1 MMMMLAQL
9 WGGVFDTSPLKIFED
24 FNQSLP
30 FDQALWAFDIL
41 GSIAHVS
48 MLGKQGYLTE
58 DETTTLVTGLQTLY
72 QELEAG
78 TTPIDMA
85 CEDIHSFVEKTLTDR
100 LGTVGKK
107 IHMGRS
113 RNDQVA
119 LDMKLFTRAKITQ
132 LITQV
137 EGVIHALCT
146 QASQNLNTIMPG
158 FTHLQV
164 AQPITFG
171 HHLMAYTEMFL
182 RDRSRLS
189 DCLVRLNTCPLGAG
203 ALATST
209 FNLDRQFV
217 AEQLGFDD
225 VTYNSLDTVSDRDY
239 LIELL
244 SDLSLVM
251 MHLSRLSEELVLW
264 NSQAFGF
271 VMLEKSLCTGSS
283 MMPQKQNPD
292 GAELIRGKTGRI
304 YGSLISLLTTM
315 KSLPLAYNKDMQED
329 KEPVFD
335 AITQVSGCL
344 QIMQAMISGLSA
356 NAESMRKLCEKGF
369 IAATDVAD
377 YLVNKGVPFRESH
390 ELVGQIIRHCQAEN
404 LTLEQL
410 DLPTLHRFSLLFEA
424 DFFNAIALE
433 TCVNQRSIIGG
444 PAPAQVQSRIE
455 AVLGLL
461 V

>member
-1 MMMMLAQL
+1 MMMLAQL
-9 WGGVFDTSPLKIFED
+9 WGGVFDTSPLKIFEE

-41 GSIAHVS
+41 GSIAHVT

-58 DETTTLVTGLQTLY
+58 DETSMLVEGLQTLY

-78 TTPIDMA
+78 TTVMDMA

-100 LGTVGKK
+100 LGTAGKK

-119 LDMKLFTRAKITQ
+119 LDMKLYTRAKISQ
-132 LITQV
+132 LHTQV
-137 EGVIHALCT
+137 VALISALCHKAQQHT
-146 QASQNLNTIMPG
+146 HTIMPG

-182 RDRSRLS
+182 RDKSRLQ
-189 DCLVRLNTCPLGAG
+189 DCLVRLNTSPLGAG

-209 FNLDRQFV
+209 FNLDRHFV
-217 AEQLGFDD
+217 AEQLGFAD

-239 LIELL
+239 LLELL
-244 SDLSLVM
+244 SDLSIMM
-251 MHLSRLSEELVLW
+251 MHLSRLSDELILW
-264 NSQAFGF
+264 NSQAFNF
-271 VMLEKSLCTGSS
+271 VVLEKTLCTGSS

-292 GAELIRGKTGRI
+292 AAELIRGKTGRV
-304 YGSLISLLTTM
+304 YGALISLLTTM
-315 KSLPLAYNKDMQED
+315 KALPLAYNKDMQED

-335 AITQVSGCL
+335 AIKQVSGCVE
-344 QIMQAMISGLSA
+344 MMTAMINGLQA
-356 NAESMRKLCEKGF
+356 NVPAMRKLCEQGF

-377 YLVNKGVPFRESH
+377 YLVTKGVPFRESH
-390 ELVGQIIRHCQAEN
+390 ELVGQLIRQCQAQN
-404 LTLEQL
+404 TTLEAL
-410 DLPTLHRFSLLFEA
+410 NLETLQQFSPLFSA
-424 DFFNAIALE
+424 DFFEAIALE
-433 TCVNQRSIIGG
+433 TCVNVRCVVGG
-444 PAPAQVQSRIE
+444 PAPVQVQARID
-455 AVLGLL
+455 AVLALL
-461 V
+461 G

>member
-1 MMMMLAQL
+1 MMMLAQL
-9 WGGVFDTSPLKIFED
+9 WGGVFDTSPLKIFEA

-41 GSIAHVS
+41 GSIAHVT

-58 DETTTLVTGLQTLY
+58 AETSTLVEGLQTLY

-78 TTPIDMA
+78 TTVMDMA

-119 LDMKLFTRAKITQ
+119 LDMKLYTRAKISQ
-132 LITQV
+132 LHTQV
-137 EGVIHALCT
+137 EALISALCHKAQQHT
-146 QASQNLNTIMPG
+146 HTIMPG

-182 RDRSRLS
+182 RDKSRLQ
-189 DCLVRLNTCPLGAG
+189 DCVARLNTSPLGAG

-209 FNLDRQFV
+209 FNLDRHFV
-217 AEQLGFDD
+217 AEQLGFAD

-239 LIELL
+239 LLELL
-244 SDLSLVM
+244 SDLSIMM
-251 MHLSRLSEELVLW
+251 MHLSRLSEELILW
-264 NSQAFGF
+264 NSQAFNF
-271 VMLEKSLCTGSS
+271 VVLEKTLCTGSS

-292 GAELIRGKTGRI
+292 AAELIRGKTGRV
-304 YGSLISLLTTM
+304 YGALISLLTTM
-315 KSLPLAYNKDMQED
+315 KALPLAYNKDMQED

-335 AITQVSGCL
+335 AIKQVAGCVE
-344 QIMQAMISGLSA
+344 MMTAMINGLQA
-356 NAESMRKLCEKGF
+356 NVPVMRQLCQQGF
-369 IAATDVAD
+369 ITATDVAD
-377 YLVNKGVPFRESH
+377 YLVTKGVPFRESH
-390 ELVGQIIRHCQAEN
+390 ELVGQLIRQCQAQN
-404 LTLEQL
+404 ITLEAL
-410 DLPTLHRFSLLFEA
+410 NLETLQQFSPLFEA
-424 DFFNAIALE
+424 DFFEAIALE
-433 TCVNQRSIIGG
+433 TCVNVRCVVGG
-444 PAPAQVQSRIE
+444 PAPVQVQARID
-455 AVLGLL
+455 AVLALL
-461 V
+461 G

>member
-1 MMMMLAQL
+1 
-9 WGGVFDTSPLKIFED
+9 
-24 FNQSLP
+24 
-30 FDQALWAFDIL
+30 
-41 GSIAHVS
+41 

-58 DETTTLVTGLQTLY
+58 DETHVLIVGLQTLY
-72 QELEAG
+72 QELETSVIG
-78 TTPIDMA
+78 IDMT

-119 LDMKLFTRAKITQ
+119 LDMKLYTRAKITQ
-132 LITQV
+132 LLTLL
-137 EGVIHALCT
+137 EGLIRALCK
-146 QASQNLNTIMPG
+146 QAQQNTHTIMPG

-171 HHLMAYTEMFL
+171 YHLMAYTEMFL
-182 RDRSRLS
+182 RDRSRLM
-189 DCLVRLNTCPLGAG
+189 DCLVRLNACPLGAG

-209 FNLDRQFV
+209 INLDRHFV

-225 VTYNSLDTVSDRDY
+225 VTYNALDTVSDRDY
-239 LIELL
+239 LVELL

-271 VMLEKSLCTGSS
+271 VVLEKSLCTGSS

-292 GAELIRGKTGRI
+292 GAELIRGKTGRV
-304 YGSLISLLTTM
+304 YGALMSLLTTM

-335 AITQVSGCL
+335 ALTQVSGCL
-344 QIMQAMISGLSA
+344 EIMRAMIAGLKA
-356 NAESMRKLCEKGF
+356 VPEAMKALCEKGF
-369 IAATDVAD
+369 ITATDVAD
-377 YLVNKGVPFRESH
+377 YLVNKGMPFRESH
-390 ELVGQIIRHCQAEN
+390 ELVGQLIQHCQAN
-404 LTLEQL
+404 ALTLEQL
-410 DLPTLHRFSLLFEA
+410 TLPTLQDFSTLFEA
-424 DFFNAIALE
+424 DFFEAIDL
-433 TCVNQRSIIGG
+433 TVCINQRNIVGG
-444 PAPAQVQSRIE
+444 PAPAQVQARIDT
-455 AVLGLL
+455 VLGFITSD
-461 V
+461 